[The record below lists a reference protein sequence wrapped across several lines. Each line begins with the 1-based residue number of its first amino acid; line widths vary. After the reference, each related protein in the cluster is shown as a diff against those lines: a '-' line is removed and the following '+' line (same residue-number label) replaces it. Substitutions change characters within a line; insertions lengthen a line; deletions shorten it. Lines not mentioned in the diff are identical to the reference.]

1 MAVEITNYDVSP
13 IVNNITDA
21 KKLVDEA
28 KSFITQAKSKVP
40 SQITSDFD
48 VSSLTTNLD
57 EISKRCD
64 FASNGITDNVN
75 NYKNYEQN
83 NYSGT
88 FGAALKELDPEAYN
102 SISSSN
108 EFYWDYLI
116 HTNARP
122 VKADASFF
130 SNLKVGSFDNSTGI
144 YTIQDSSTGTSYS
157 YHVSSGTLTTTYS
170 DGKTTKGYVAYFYP
184 PGNTDYSNM
193 NTITFLPGSG
203 EHPKSNQYVLDNKD
217 GMKTV
222 LSGKTQALIISPQD
236 SENYSRVANKIVNST
251 TFAKNFLNQ
260 NSNCVNSLVGFSAG
274 AVSAVKIANET
285 NLYDVIVPV
294 NGGGYNFTGNLKD
307 KQFIIMESAGDN
319 KNHINNAIKLTN
331 YLKTIGNEKVSVISN
346 NSSLLQAG
354 TDNGYNTQT
363 ANDSDWTYHSSAWH
377 MIGDSGLMEY
387 LGDIKN

>member
-1 MAVEITNYDVSP
+1 MAVEISNYDVGP

-28 KSFITQAKSKVP
+28 KSLITQAKSQVP
-40 SQITSDFD
+40 SQISGDFD
-48 VSSLTTNLD
+48 ISSLTTNLD
-57 EISKRCD
+57 EIAKRCD

-102 SISSSN
+102 SISSAN
-108 EFYWDYLI
+108 KFYWDYLI
-116 HTNARP
+116 HTNASP

-130 SNLKVGSFDNSTGI
+130 ANLKTGSFDNSTGV
-144 YTIQDSSTGTSYS
+144 YSVYDSKSGTSYS

-170 DGKTTKGYVAYFYP
+170 DGKSTKGYVAYFYP

-203 EHPKSNQYVLDNKD
+203 EHPSSSHYVLDSNN
-217 GMKTV
+217 GVKTV

-236 SENYSRVANKIVNST
+236 SESYSNVANKVINST
-251 TFAKNFLNQ
+251 TFAKSFLNQ
-260 NSNCVNSLVGFSAG
+260 NSNCSNSLVGFSAG
-274 AVSAVKIANET
+274 SISAVKIANLT

-294 NGGGYNFTGNLKD
+294 NGAGYNLSENLKN
-307 KQFIIMESAGDN
+307 KQFIIMESSGDRQSF
-319 KNHINNAIKLTN
+319 ISDAVKLTD
-331 YLKTIGNEKVSVISN
+331 YLKSIGNDNVTIVS
-346 NSSLLQAG
+346 NSDSLLHAG
-354 TDNGYNTQT
+354 LKNGYNTQR
-363 ANDSDWTYHSSAWH
+363 ANDSKWGGHSSAWH
-377 MIGDSGLMEY
+377 MIGNSGLMEY